1 MPDLER
7 DTLKSTHT
15 ALLAHFRTLSIYA
28 YIFPRWWK
36 NKMADDRNLLFK
48 SMVLYIL
55 LIMIIPIQVV
65 LIPCMIL
72 YMVRSS
78 LCLQTRYSIQPMIT
92 LVSIWKC
99 DLLPQN
105 QEQVAWVTLCILSF
119 IWDEKIMMEEQPD
132 VSTITYDL

>member
-1 MPDLER
+1 
-7 DTLKSTHT
+7 
-15 ALLAHFRTLSIYA
+15 
-28 YIFPRWWK
+28 
-36 NKMADDRNLLFK
+36 MADDRNLLFK